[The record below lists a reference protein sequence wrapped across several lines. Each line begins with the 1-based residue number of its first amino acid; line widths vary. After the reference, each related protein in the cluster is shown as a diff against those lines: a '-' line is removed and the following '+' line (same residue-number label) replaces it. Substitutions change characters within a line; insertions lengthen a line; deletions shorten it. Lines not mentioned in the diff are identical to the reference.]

1 MLIEHPRIYL
11 DATGARTDALLV
23 RHGEIAATGDDARH
37 GATADD
43 RRLRPDATCLFP
55 ALGDAHIHLW
65 GLGQRAGTVDLS
77 GCTVDETLQ
86 RLSDAS
92 PTPTGWVF
100 ATNLDDH
107 QFDDATVLSRQD
119 LDRLFPDVPVVIHRV
134 DRHALWV
141 NSTALDRADFSSY
154 DPGASGRI
162 IRNDRGE
169 ATGVLV
175 DSAMEPMLDA
185 VPDRGLAEDRDVLF
199 DSCRRFRDQGVAFGT
214 VAWAPTSHLPMLQQL
229 DDDGAL
235 PMMLDVLIEGVD
247 DELHTWLDDGPYT
260 GDDLRI
266 GGVKFFADGALGSGG
281 AHLLEPYRDGGTGLK
296 IHDDGFL
303 KRRIPQIM
311 ERGWQVA
318 VHAIGDAAVRE
329 VLDAYAA
336 TDAKTRSTL
345 RPRVEHAQM
354 VSPDDCR
361 RFVDLDVIAS
371 IQPIHLRSD
380 APWADQKLNPRQL
393 RRLFPWRS
401 LPIATMAAGS
411 DYPIDDPNPWHGI
424 ATALTR
430 HGAEGEAFRPDDA
443 LARTEI
449 LKAYTQGAAY
459 ASHREDQLGTLHPG
473 FRAAIAALDTDPLA
487 ADPEDIWDTHAR
499 LVDTGVLASA
509 RL

>member
-11 DATGARTDALLV
+11 DATGKRTDALLV
-23 RHGEIAATGDDARH
+23 RHGKIAAIGDDARH

-55 ALGDAHIHLW
+55 APGDAHVHLW
-65 GLGQRAGTVDLS
+65 GLGQRAGTIDLS
-77 GCTVDETLQ
+77 GCNVDETLQ
-86 RLSDAS
+86 RLSDAE
-92 PTPTGWVF
+92 PAPHGWVF

-107 QFDDATVLSRQD
+107 QFDEATGLDRRD

-141 NSTALDRADFSSY
+141 NSAAFDRADFSRY
-154 DPGASGRI
+154 DPGASGRVV
-162 IRNDRGE
+162 RGDDGD

-185 VPDRGLAEDRDVLF
+185 VPDRSIQEDRDVFF
-199 DSCRRFRDQGVAFGT
+199 DSCRQFRNYGVAFGT
-214 VAWAPTSHLPMLQQL
+214 VAWAPTSHLPMLQNL

-247 DELHTWLDDGPYT
+247 GDLDSWIDDGPYT
-260 GDDLRI
+260 GGDLRI
-266 GGVKFFADGALGSGG
+266 GGVKFFADGALGSSG
-281 AHLLEPYRDGGTGLK
+281 AHLLEPYRDGSTGLQ
-296 IHDDGFL
+296 IHDDSYL
-303 KRRIPQIM
+303 ARRIPQIM

-336 TDAKTRSTL
+336 TDAATRRDL

-354 VSPDDCR
+354 VSPDDCQ
-361 RFVDLDVIAS
+361 RFFDLDVIAS

-380 APWADQKLNPRQL
+380 APWADQKLNARQL

-424 ATALTR
+424 ATGLTR
-430 HGAEGEAFRPDDA
+430 EGADGAAFRPDDA

-449 LKAYTQGAAY
+449 LNAYTHGAAY
-459 ASHREDQLGTLHPG
+459 ASHREDQLGKLHPG
-473 FRAAIAALDTDPLA
+473 FRAAIAALDTDPLT
-487 ADPEDIWDTHAR
+487 ADPEDIWDTNAR
-499 LVDTGVLASA
+499 LVDTGVLPSD
-509 RL
+509 LF